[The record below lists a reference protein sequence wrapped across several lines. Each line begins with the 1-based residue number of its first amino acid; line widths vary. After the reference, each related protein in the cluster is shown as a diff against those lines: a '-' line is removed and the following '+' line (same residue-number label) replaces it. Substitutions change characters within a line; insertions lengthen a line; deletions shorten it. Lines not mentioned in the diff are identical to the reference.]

1 MVSDSKEDLGRILNK
16 INKARNLFDILSFH
30 QISLKK
36 FELQS
41 LNKEKILKYI
51 NKAQKIVNEFEKKEL
66 EKWEKMF

>member
-41 LNKEKILKYI
+41 LNKEKILQYI
-51 NKAQKIVNEFEKKEL
+51 SKAQKIVNEFEQKEL
-66 EKWEKMF
+66 EK